1 MEGALPQID
10 VRSLT
15 ALQGERGLAEARAA
29 SGRGDGVRAAQEFE
43 RLLATLLVK
52 ELRRGLPEGFFGG
65 GAGSDVYEGWLD
77 EHMGSALTEGR
88 GLGLRVALERELG
101 PQSAAKVG
109 AEDGASTEASH
120 TQDSHLP
127 ASPLDASEVQP

>member
-1 MEGALPQID
+1 VDGALPQID
-10 VRSLT
+10 VRSVT
-15 ALQGERGLAEARAA
+15 ALQGERGLAAARAA

-77 EHMGSALTEGR
+77 EHMGASLTEGR
-88 GLGLRVALERELG
+88 GLGLRAALERELG
-101 PQSAAKVG
+101 PRPTESSGDADTRSTNTQ
-109 AEDGASTEASH
+109 ASQ
-120 TQDSHLP
+120 TQV
-127 ASPLDASEVQP
+127 SPTQVDEVQP